1 MSTPRLTPHARVRM
15 RQRAVPELALT
26 LLLDYGDERLE
37 RDGDRVRYFTR
48 RTLDRLADDLDR
60 LRKNLGHLRDLTAV
74 ELDDGRIKTVMWRR

>member
-15 RQRAVPELALT
+15 RQRAVPELALA